1 MYGRYLKVLLTG
13 KNINKEFLSEAGFG
27 EEYLNIKQSTNPP
40 RIVVK
45 ASLKK
50 NAYTIGK
57 VSLYNL
63 SNDTIKLLEANEY
76 NVIIT
81 AGYRTIGISQIVCAK
96 KKYTEQ
102 LRIGSDLIFNIYFL
116 SGVLE
121 ELGADTIIKSKISD
135 LIISQ
140 CNKFGFKTSFEGNV
154 FNNTTIDN
162 ITLKGNLYQRLNKL
176 QSVVDFGF
184 YEQNNQIIIAKD
196 DFKGKNII
204 NIDTTDGLLSI
215 PAYSRVGFK
224 INFKIMMNTRL
235 FIGQQFKLT
244 NKYQRIAISDEN
256 KTFASDIINNKI
268 LNIKD
273 VVFTILD
280 MNYNLDTM
288 GDSFNIEIE
297 GYKPEY
303 ENR

>member
-1 MYGRYLKVLLTG
+1 MYGRYIKVLLDG
-13 KNINKEFLSEAGFG
+13 KNIYKEFLSEAGFG
-27 EEYLNIKQSTNPP
+27 DEDLYTGQATNPP
-40 RIVVK
+40 RIFVE

-63 SNDTIKLLEANEY
+63 SNDTIKKLESNEY

-81 AGYRTIGISQIVCAK
+81 AGYRQIGTSQIVFAK

-116 SGVLE
+116 SGILD
-121 ELGADTIIKSKISD
+121 ELGADTIIKSNISD
-135 LIISQ
+135 LIVFQ
-140 CNKFGFKTSFEGNV
+140 CNKFGFTTTFKGNV
-154 FNNTTIDN
+154 FNNATIDN
-162 ITLKGNLYQRLNKL
+162 ITLKGNLYQRLTKL
-176 QSVVDFGF
+176 QSIVDFGF
-184 YEQNNQIIIAKD
+184 YEQNNQIAISKD
-196 DFKGKNII
+196 DFKSKNIV

-224 INFKIMMNTRL
+224 VNFKIMMNTRL

-268 LNIKD
+268 LNIKN

-288 GDSFNIEIE
+288 GDNFNIEIE

-303 ENR
+303 ESQ